1 MVFKLK
7 RTVKLRTWRSLFGF
21 FGFIFVFSNLSA
33 RFCRTAFP
41 SRSSYQRQLQI
52 HRSLLR
58 SNAASQLPPLFRLLH
73 IVLWFDVR
81 SDLSQSAAFAPPLSV
96 SSVGQTPVT
105 PLRDFETSLAA
116 NAWKAGDLGL
126 TRRWMARALRGL
138 PWEQGRG
145 LLGGREGGDPNG
157 TANTLQSHPPTTR
170 TPPTHLPTPGRRRAW
185 RHRAQEQ
192 TGDDMDEETLGEA
205 VLNLTFLTCP
215 PSSEKHQKRRFHQSW
230 AVNKKKASTVFFCI
244 PSPRVL
250 GKEQISCKKN
260 PSSDVQFWTV
270 FHHGSDL

>member
-58 SNAASQLPPLFRLLH
+58 SNAASQLPPLFRLLL

-126 TRRWMARALRGL
+126 TRQWMARALRGL

-145 LLGGREGGDPNG
+145 LLGGREGGRG
-157 TANTLQSHPPTTR
+157 SKWYSKHSS
-170 TPPTHLPTPGRRRAW
+170 
-185 RHRAQEQ
+185 E
-192 TGDDMDEETLGEA
+192 
-205 VLNLTFLTCP
+205 P
-215 PSSEKHQKRRFHQSW
+215 PSDHPYSPHTPSHTWATQGVAPQSSGTNGGWHGWRNTRRGGLKLNFPDLSSIIR
-230 AVNKKKASTVFFCI
+230 KTPKASF
-244 PSPRVL
+244 SSEL
-250 GKEQISCKKN
+250 GCK
-260 PSSDVQFWTV
+260 
-270 FHHGSDL
+270 